1 MLALASHLWLSVHTH
16 HYYQMKYSKEVQEL
30 THIKEQLT
38 LNSERL
44 ASVAEFVEELAETKS
59 SIELYTEELEDAL
72 TDPEVAN
79 DSVYCNDLRKS
90 IERLQKHLAELKQ
103 KKERFDTYLML
114 VNELWTKI
122 PDVA

>member
-1 MLALASHLWLSVHTH
+1 
-16 HYYQMKYSKEVQEL
+16 MKYSKEVQEL